1 MLEHLS
7 INSLGVIE
15 ETTVELDPGFTVV
28 TGETGAGK
36 TMVVTA
42 LNLLLGARADAG
54 AIRAGDAKS
63 IVEAGFVL
71 PPSHGSAIAA
81 EEAGAIFDDDTDS
94 RHLVVTR
101 SITASGSGTRSRA
114 TAGGRG
120 VPVALLSEIGEYAVA
135 IHGQS
140 DQLRLKSTSAQRHA
154 LDSFGGKPIAQML
167 EQYRETYRQ
176 LQEVSRYL
184 QELITQAQERALEAE
199 NLQRSL
205 EEIDDANIEE
215 FEDDELQAQ
224 IKRLESAEEFRHA
237 AHISTTALS
246 GDDNDLDAPSAESLV
261 ELARQTIAQT
271 PGELAELVAIRE
283 RLTAVGIEL
292 ADITA
297 EISQFASSLTEDGPY
312 ALNQAQS
319 RLAELNRLKKL
330 YGPEL
335 ADVLA
340 WATEQRPRL
349 EELHGD
355 TDRIEYL
362 TEQEQQL
369 RETLADQGAQLTALR
384 QAAGVK
390 LGEQVTEELHGLLMP
405 TAEFSVAIRPADTPG
420 PHGFDDIAL
429 LLQPHPGA
437 DPRPLG
443 KGASGGELSRIMLA
457 LEVVLADTDPVPT
470 FIFDEIDA
478 GVGGEAAVQIGKRL
492 ARLATRVQ
500 VIVVTHLPQV
510 AAYASKHLRVNKDP
524 DVEAGFT
531 TSDVKALEGDER
543 VAELARMLAGHADS
557 SSAREHA
564 RELLE
569 ASYA

>member
-54 AIRAGDAKS
+54 AIRAGDTKAA
-63 IVEAGFVL
+63 VEAGFVL
-71 PPSHGSAIAA
+71 PPEHRAITAA
-81 EEAGAIFDDDTDS
+81 QEAGAVLDEENDL
-94 RHLVVTR
+94 RHLVITR

-120 VPVALLSEIGEYAVA
+120 VPVALLSEIGESAVA

-140 DQLRLKSTSAQRHA
+140 DQLRLKSVSAQRRA
-154 LDSFGGKPIAQML
+154 LDAYGGQPVAETL
-167 EQYRETYRQ
+167 ATYRRTYTQ
-176 LQEVSRYL
+176 LQEVTQQL
-184 QELITQAQERALEAE
+184 DLLVTQAQERALEAE

-205 EEIDDANIEE
+205 EEIDNADIQDN
-215 FEDDELQAQ
+215 EDEDLKER
-224 IKRLESAEEFRHA
+224 IKRLESAEEFRNA
-237 AHISTTALS
+237 ARISTTALS
-246 GDDNDLDAPSAESLV
+246 GDDHDLDAPSAESLV
-261 ELARQTIAQT
+261 EIARQTIQQA
-271 PGELAELVAIRE
+271 PGELEELEEITH
-283 RLTAVGIEL
+283 RLSSVGIEL

-297 EISQFASSLTEDGPY
+297 EISRFASSLEEDGPL

-319 RLAELNRLKKL
+319 RLAELNRLMKL

-335 ADVLA
+335 SDVQA
-340 WATEQRPRL
+340 WADQQRPRL
-349 EELHGD
+349 DELHGD
-355 TDRIEYL
+355 TERIEYL
-362 TEQEQQL
+362 TEQQQELTEQL
-369 RETLADQGAQLTALR
+369 KAHGNALTELR
-384 QAAGVK
+384 QEAGHR

-405 TAEFSVAIRPADTPG
+405 TAQFSVDITPADQPG

-429 LLQPHPGA
+429 LLQPHPGS

-492 ARLATRVQ
+492 ARLAQRVQ

-510 AAYASKHLRVNKDP
+510 AAYANKHLRVNKAP
-524 DVEAGFT
+524 NVEAGFT
-531 TSDVKALEGDER
+531 TSDVTELTGDDR
-543 VAELARMLAGHADS
+543 VSELARMLAGHADS
-557 SSAREHA
+557 TSAREHA

-569 ASYA
+569 TSTA